1 MRPVDDARRMERP
14 FAVMELM
21 TAWFSSPDSI
31 ELKWEQPF
39 SNYAS
44 LQVEPFWTL
53 RQRSIERNVRR
64 FWFTFLLLQKDE
76 RMQYYDSSSVLLTYD
91 IIYVNYEQNQYRGHY
106 LAIFVEVRLNCWAR
120 FDPSFSCH
128 TGSTN
133 KLNDRRMN
141 SIFNTNSC

>member
-21 TAWFSSPDSI
+21 TAGFSSPDSI

-39 SNYAS
+39 SDYAS

-76 RMQYYDSSSVLLTYD
+76 RMQYYDSSSVLLT
-91 IIYVNYEQNQYRGHY
+91 
-106 LAIFVEVRLNCWAR
+106 C
-120 FDPSFSCH
+120 
-128 TGSTN
+128 
-133 KLNDRRMN
+133 
-141 SIFNTNSC
+141 

>member
-21 TAWFSSPDSI
+21 TAGFSSPDSI

-39 SNYAS
+39 SDYAS

-53 RQRSIERNVRR
+53 RQRSIERN
-64 FWFTFLLLQKDE
+64 
-76 RMQYYDSSSVLLTYD
+76 D

-106 LAIFVEVRLNCWAR
+106 LAIFVEARLNCWAR

-128 TGSTN
+128 IGSTN